1 MPAYIS
7 TRKTRG
13 YPALRIFVITKK
25 SLIIA
30 GCVLGVILLALIV
43 WLFFLDGS
51 ATAVQSSAAY
61 GDNYERVV
69 LAGRKKEV
77 PVYCVER
84 TDKAIALTID
94 AAFEDDK
101 TDFILDTLRQY
112 DVKATFF
119 LCGFWAEKYPD
130 KVRAIIADGHVIGN
144 HSATHPHM
152 AGMQGG
158 AIEKELAAFEK
169 IVEPL
174 IGKRTTL
181 FRAPYGEYNDNVV
194 LTARNAGYEVVQWD
208 VDTVDTV
215 WMTWP

>member
-94 AAFEDDK
+94 AAF
-101 TDFILDTLRQY
+101 
-112 DVKATFF
+112 
-119 LCGFWAEKYPD
+119 
-130 KVRAIIADGHVIGN
+130 
-144 HSATHPHM
+144 
-152 AGMQGG
+152 
-158 AIEKELAAFEK
+158 AA
-169 IVEPL
+169 
-174 IGKRTTL
+174 
-181 FRAPYGEYNDNVV
+181 
-194 LTARNAGYEVVQWD
+194 ARLW
-208 VDTVDTV
+208 
-215 WMTWP
+215 

>member
-1 MPAYIS
+1 MDIPEAS
-7 TRKTRG
+7 TVTPSLLIGFADLLLPFFAATSLQSQLAKF
-13 YPALRIFVITKK
+13 IVCVIGTIQVICMSE
-25 SLIIA
+25 SLPH
-30 GCVLGVILLALIV
+30 LA
-43 WLFFLDGS
+43 S
-51 ATAVQSSAAY
+51 
-61 GDNYERVV
+61 
-69 LAGRKKEV
+69 
-77 PVYCVER
+77 
-84 TDKAIALTID
+84 
-94 AAFEDDK
+94 AFEDDK